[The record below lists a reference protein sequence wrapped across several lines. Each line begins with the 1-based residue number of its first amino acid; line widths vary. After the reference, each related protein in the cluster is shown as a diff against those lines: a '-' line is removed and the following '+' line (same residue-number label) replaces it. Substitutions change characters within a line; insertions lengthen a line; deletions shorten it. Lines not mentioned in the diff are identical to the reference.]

1 MKPRYKRIITF
12 LIIFMCCGAFSTAI
26 SDNFMSIS
34 GNSMYPTLKDKQVVR
49 VSKIKEIKRFDI
61 VIAKKHDNYLIVK
74 RVIGLPN
81 EKIEY
86 KDNHLYINEKPVT
99 ESFIDLYLTKTED
112 FTYTLKD
119 DEYFLLGDNREYST
133 DSRELGAFKKEKL
146 LYLVSN

>member
-1 MKPRYKRIITF
+1 MKKIYKFIFII
-12 LIIFMCCGAFSTAI
+12 LCCVILHTAI
-26 SDNFMSIS
+26 SENFIIVS
-34 GNSMYPTLKDKQVVR
+34 GNSMYPTFKDKQVVR
-49 VSKIKEIKRFDI
+49 VSKIKEINRFDI

>member
-1 MKPRYKRIITF
+1 MKKIYKLIFII
-12 LIIFMCCGAFSTAI
+12 LCCTMLHIAI
-26 SDNFMSIS
+26 SENFMSIS

-49 VSKIKEIKRFDI
+49 VSKIKEISRFDI